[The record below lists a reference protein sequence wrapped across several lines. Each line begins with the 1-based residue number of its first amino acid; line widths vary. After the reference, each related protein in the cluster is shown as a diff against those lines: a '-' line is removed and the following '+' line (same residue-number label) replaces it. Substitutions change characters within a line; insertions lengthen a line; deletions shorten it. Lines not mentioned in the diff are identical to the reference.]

1 MKALC
6 LLSISVWI
14 NIIYKDMRKDKHSVF
29 LWLSIFCKQ
38 TLFFFFFLPVH
49 CEKYLWSR
57 TLMCIIDRSAAALLT
72 TCTMFH
78 STNPISFPKP
88 PGSLLHG
95 GVQKP
100 GQRHWRLSQTLE
112 EVCRVRV
119 SGKRE
124 IPTGMEEQK
133 LTPETVHYESP
144 EAWPHD
150 VRCQVRGGIISLCSV
165 ICESSYLTC
174 SGYWK
179 GKKVE
184 QQNLWL
190 LSWDDSWLSHTDF
203 QGQSSNLSIKR
214 ERLCPLVPNPNPSYT
229 LN

>member
-14 NIIYKDMRKDKHSVF
+14 NIIYKGMRKDKHSVF
-29 LWLSIFCKQ
+29 YDSPYFANRLS
-38 TLFFFFFLPVH
+38 FFFLCIV
-49 CEKYLWSR
+49 KKSR
-57 TLMCIIDRSAAALLT
+57 TLMCITNRSAAALLT
-72 TCTMFH
+72 TCTVFH
-78 STNPISFPKP
+78 CTNPLSFPKP
-88 PGSLLHG
+88 PVSLLHG
-95 GVQKP
+95 WVQKP
-100 GQRHWRLSQTLE
+100 GQRHWRFSQTLE

-119 SGKRE
+119 SRKRE
-124 IPTGMEEQK
+124 IPTGMEEQN
-133 LTPETVHYESP
+133 LTPETVHDESP

-214 ERLCPLVPNPNPSYT
+214 QCLCALVPNPDPSYT
-229 LN
+229 LY